1 MRFQAERLA
10 AVRGFNPL
18 KLSKSKNMRND
29 MNEGMPFLAS
39 RQGKQVLYQTRQT
52 SRLNQASKE
61 RKDKTENQYLTRAAM
76 RE

>member
-1 MRFQAERLA
+1 
-10 AVRGFNPL
+10 
-18 KLSKSKNMRND
+18 MRND